1 MTNGIHEDE
10 YTDAPVTTGEETI
23 TVQQQSR
30 NTLLPFLILGIMLN
44 TIGIVLPGLGWA
56 RYVLMF
62 AGLGLIL
69 FTVLRMIQQQEK

>member
-1 MTNGIHEDE
+1 
-10 YTDAPVTTGEETI
+10 
-23 TVQQQSR
+23 
-30 NTLLPFLILGIMLN
+30 MLN

-62 AGLGLIL
+62 AGLALIL

>member
-1 MTNGIHEDE
+1 M
-10 YTDAPVTTGEETI
+10 
-23 TVQQQSR
+23 QQQAR
-30 NTLLPFLILGIMLN
+30 NALLPFLILGIMLN
-44 TIGIVLPGLGWA
+44 TIGIVLPGIGWL